1 MDYIKRLDKYDG
13 PAIAVIA
20 IEHELYEEAFEI
32 YRRQN
37 CSVEALSVLL
47 SNIGDINRAGEFAEK
62 VGKPEVWSQLGHAY
76 LNNNLVE
83 QVPIFK

>member
-1 MDYIKRLDKYDG
+1 MDYIKRLDQYDG

-37 CSVEALSVLL
+37 YSAEALKVLL
-47 SNIGDINRAGEFAEK
+47 QNIGDVNRASEFADK
-62 VGKPEVWSQLGHAY
+62 VGKPEVWSLLGHAY
-76 LNNNLVE
+76 LDNNMVE
-83 QVPIFK
+83 